1 MTWVAAADYR
11 RANTESGPVPSC
23 HVFGKVD
30 RVRHDL
36 IVGAIARGSSDAR
49 LPHIGAKTAVRAALS
64 HLKMHSDELDDAVRS
79 DQDDTVRDYFDGTL
93 NTVLNHLRSAAFDQ
107 VAPLEELATSL
118 IVFAVE
124 PRGIAAMQI
133 GEGLLVSRGQEADY
147 RLIFDIDVRRR
158 DDRTLFVTSKDAKGR
173 MRVGTRKGPVSF
185 LCAAT
190 EAFGPL
196 SLSNRNGKPHRRFF
210 HPLDQYIQTAPD
222 DGVVHQGIRSFLR
235 SDRINRKLDDDLVLA
250 LCGYRS
256 QGDLFIDPM
265 GGNAE

>member
-11 RANTESGPVPSC
+11 RANTETGPVPSC

-36 IVGAIARGSSDAR
+36 IVGAIARGCSDAR

-64 HLKMHSDELDDAVRS
+64 HLKTHSAELDTAIRTN
-79 DQDDTVRDYFDGTL
+79 QDDTVRAYFDSTL
-93 NTVLNHLRSAAFDQ
+93 NTVLNRLRSAAFDQ
-107 VAPLEELATSL
+107 VAPLEDLATSL

-124 PRGIAAMQI
+124 PKGIVAMQI
-133 GEGLLVSRGQEADY
+133 GEGMLVSRGPEADY
-147 RLIFDIDVRRR
+147 HQIFDMDIDRR

-173 MRVGTRKGPVSF
+173 MRIGLRKEPVSF

-196 SLSNRNGKPHRRFF
+196 SLSNRNGRPHRRFF
-210 HPLDQYIQTAPD
+210 RPLDQYTQTAPD

-235 SDRINRKLDDDLVLA
+235 SARINRKLDDDLVLA
-250 LCGYRS
+250 LCGYHS
-256 QGDLFIDPM
+256 QGDLFMDQV
-265 GGNAE
+265 GENTE